1 VNAASTPPE
10 PSRFPVAALP
20 FDVRPGEVGRNL
32 ESALAGLEEA
42 ASAGARLLL
51 LPEKWT
57 TSFLPGYRRAL
68 LAESD
73 HALAALHERA
83 RELDVTVIGSA
94 PGRGAGE
101 RPWNELHLLGAAGD
115 RRPYRKRILFSP
127 THEEEQCRA
136 GEELPPVF
144 ETPVG
149 RVAAV
154 ICYDLRFPE
163 LTRAAFYGGA
173 DLLVVPAQWPRPRD
187 PILELLTR
195 ARAAENQCWALS
207 CNRAGRAPL
216 GSLELEFPGSAT
228 LADPTGKETAR
239 SDAGGLLLGQVD
251 RDLLHRI
258 RENVPCARDLERSGL
273 GRKRG

>member
-1 VNAASTPPE
+1 
-10 PSRFPVAALP
+10 
-20 FDVRPGEVGRNL
+20 VRPGDVGRNL
-32 ESALAGLEEA
+32 DAALAGLQAA

-57 TSFLPGYRRAL
+57 TSFLPGYSRAL
-68 LAESD
+68 LEESD
-73 HALAALHERA
+73 RALAELHGRA
-83 RELDVTVIGSA
+83 EELRVTVIGSA
-94 PGRGAGE
+94 PGGGGGE
-101 RPWNELHLLGAAGD
+101 RPWNELHVLGEAGD

-127 THEEEQCRA
+127 TGEEEQCRA

-163 LTRAAFYGGA
+163 LTRRAFYDGA
-173 DLLVVPAQWPRPRD
+173 DLLVVPAQWPRPRH

-207 CNRAGRAPL
+207 CNRAGRASL
-216 GSLELEFPGSAT
+216 GSLEMEFPGTAT
-228 LADPTGKETAR
+228 LADPAGRETAR
-239 SDAGGLLLGQVD
+239 SEAGGLLLGEVN
-251 RDLLHRI
+251 RDLLRRI

-273 GRKRG
+273 RGKLG